1 MVQLISRSLRKARL
15 MFNHV
20 KDKDLKT
27 KVDKI
32 KINETIK
39 EFIQI
44 NRLAI

>member
-1 MVQLISRSLRKARL
+1 
-15 MFNHV
+15 MFNRV
-20 KDKDLKT
+20 KNKDLKT